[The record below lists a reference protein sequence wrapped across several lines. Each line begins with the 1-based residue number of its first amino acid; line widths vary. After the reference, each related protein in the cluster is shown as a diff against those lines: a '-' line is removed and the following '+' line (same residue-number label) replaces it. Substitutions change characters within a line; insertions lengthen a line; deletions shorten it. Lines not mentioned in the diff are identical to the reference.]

1 MKTLQRVLHYLCRYS
16 FSFVG
21 SILLAGITVAG
32 SLYIPILTG
41 RGIDLVVGTGNVDFD
56 SLEKLLFRMGFV
68 VLITAFSQ
76 WGMNA
81 CNNRMTYRMVQDIRR
96 DAFAK
101 IGRLPFSYLD
111 SHSHG
116 DVVSRII
123 ADTDQIGEGLLLGFS
138 QIFTGVITI
147 FGTLVFMLM
156 LNVKITLVVVIITP
170 ISFVTAG
177 YISRKTYHFFR
188 EQSQTRAEETA
199 LINEIIGN
207 EKVVQVYGQ
216 EENVIHR
223 FEEINRRLGEYSLKA
238 IFFSSLTNPTTRFIN
253 SLVYAGVL
261 FTGAFLA
268 ISGGITVGQLSCFLS
283 YATQY
288 SKPFNEISGVV
299 TEFQNALACA
309 GRVFELIF
317 SQEEESDENARSL
330 DQVNGE
336 VVLLNVAFSY
346 VKGQDFIKNLNLKA
360 ERGERIAI
368 VGPTGCGKT
377 TLINLLMRFYDVSE
391 GEIRV
396 SGIPV
401 RELTRES
408 LRAGFGMVLQ
418 DTWIKKGTIA
428 DNIRLGRPEASMD
441 DVEQAAREAFAHGFI
456 QKLPGGYQ
464 TVIGEDGGSLSEG
477 QKQLLCIARVML
489 CRPSMLILDEAT
501 SSIDTRTE
509 CKVQKAFDRLMEG
522 RTCFLVAHRLSTIQ
536 EADRILVMDQG
547 KILEQGNHKE
557 LMGKKGMYF
566 HLVNSQFQQ
575 ESTAE

>member
-1 MKTLQRVLHYLCRYS
+1 MKTLQRVWHYLCRYS

-188 EQSQTRAEETA
+188 EQSETRAEETA

-360 ERGERIAI
+360 EQGERIAI

>member
-1 MKTLQRVLHYLCRYS
+1 MKTLQRVLRYLCRYS

-188 EQSQTRAEETA
+188 EQSETRAEETA

-346 VKGQDFIKNLNLKA
+346 VKGQEFIKNLNLKA
-360 ERGERIAI
+360 EQGERIAI

>member
-1 MKTLQRVLHYLCRYS
+1 MKTLQRVWHYLCRYS

-68 VLITAFSQ
+68 ALITAFSQ

-188 EQSQTRAEETA
+188 EQSETRAEETA

-346 VKGQDFIKNLNLKA
+346 VKGQEFIKNLNLKA
-360 ERGERIAI
+360 EQGERIAI

>member
-188 EQSQTRAEETA
+188 EQSETRAEETA

>member
-188 EQSQTRAEETA
+188 EQSETRAEETA

-346 VKGQDFIKNLNLKA
+346 VKGQEFIKNLNLKA
-360 ERGERIAI
+360 EQGERIAI

>member
-346 VKGQDFIKNLNLKA
+346 VKGQEFIKNLNLKA
-360 ERGERIAI
+360 EQGERIAI